1 MSEAVFE
8 FPLKEKVR
16 NYLRVEQLLG
26 QLKSTAKSDSV
37 PLQMVFFEQLFE
49 LLDLIERLDLRS
61 DMSKDLDAH
70 EKKISFIGHSTLR

>member
-37 PLQMVFFEQLFE
+37 LRHEQRFRCPRKKSR
-49 LLDLIERLDLRS
+49 LLVT
-61 DMSKDLDAH
+61 AP
-70 EKKISFIGHSTLR
+70 